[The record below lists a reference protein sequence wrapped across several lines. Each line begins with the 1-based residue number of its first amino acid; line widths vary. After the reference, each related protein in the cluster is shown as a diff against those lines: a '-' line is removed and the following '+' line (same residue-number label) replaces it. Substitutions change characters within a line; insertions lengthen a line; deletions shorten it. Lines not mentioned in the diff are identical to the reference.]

1 MATANPSPTRISA
14 PLWTLWLR
22 FEAAEPTALLG
33 GILALKAGYH
43 SYRSRL
49 PGTDYSSG
57 RDVAA
62 DKQGSA
68 ELASAVDLT
77 MSTAAMIRYTGRLDK
92 AARAKDPRL
101 YTPAGPIIREF
112 IGTLDGKTVYCYVL
126 VGGKPL
132 GVGADAGPDPG
143 RDKSH
148 LWHLHISIIRRFAA
162 DAAALDGLLSVLL
175 GETLDAWRKRTQ
187 PTTPGKETTMATAT
201 EIAKAI
207 MEQYK
212 TPDGRTL
219 AGSLDALLKPA
230 GDNALG
236 RQVTRSDTVPAARPP
251 HHNADYGDPAD
262 PKVGNKQWT
271 LGYALQAAV
280 EASRSGSTLAAETLA
295 EVRAVRAGQAAILA
309 AIQGL
314 DTAQVL
320 RRIDDLAAEERARD
334 AALLDALSRIESE
347 DLAADEVVRLIGE
360 RLTSV
365 SREQ

>member
-1 MATANPSPTRISA
+1 MATANPSPARISA
-14 PLWTLWLR
+14 PLWSLWLR
-22 FEAAEPTALLG
+22 FDAAEPTALLG

-68 ELASAVDLT
+68 ELASAIDLT

-92 AARAKDPRL
+92 AARARDPRL
-101 YTPAGPIIREF
+101 YTDRGPILREF
-112 IGTLDGKTVYCYVL
+112 IGTLDGRTVYCYVL

-175 GETLDAWRKRTQ
+175 GESLAAWRKRTQ
-187 PTTPGKETTMATAT
+187 PAAPTP
-201 EIAKAI
+201 
-207 MEQYK
+207 
-212 TPDGRTL
+212 TPAQEVTV
-219 AGSLDALLKPA
+219 KPA
-230 GDNALG
+230 DVWSAD
-236 RQVTRSDTVPAARPP
+236 VIPAARPP
-251 HHNADYGDPAD
+251 HNNTDYPTNPTWRAS
-262 PKVGNKQWT
+262 
-271 LGYALQAAV
+271 YALQAAV
-280 EASRSGSTLAAETLA
+280 EAARSASSRSADILTELA
-295 EVRAVRAGQAAILA
+295 AVRAGQAAILA
-309 AIQGL
+309 AVQGL

-320 RRIDDLAAEERARD
+320 RRIDDIAAEERQRD
-334 AALLDALSRIESE
+334 ATLLEALERIETG

-360 RLTSV
+360 RLTAH
-365 SREQ
+365 QQQA